1 MIDAV
6 GWLFLLLQIFFVD
19 LLLGADN
26 AIVIALACRRLPPE
40 DTRRAVLLGAAGAIV
55 LRLVMILFANTLL
68 GVPLV
73 KIVGAWMLV
82 VIALNV
88 KAQKGDDDG
97 GAVRSAGLAG
107 DLLSAAAVIM
117 LADATMSLD
126 NVVALAAIAGDNF
139 WLLAVGIL
147 ISIPIIAYGALIL
160 TALIRR
166 APEIITVGAAFL
178 GWIAGGMAVS
188 DPLVAGWVQ
197 AEAPALAIFA
207 PALVALF
214 VLSAGQRTNASEA
227 LARIRPSR
235 SVARV
240 RTERPS
246 PQIRSIAIPRTAPLS
261 TPTGPE
267 PRQPSVPERA
277 GPLEDRS
284 PTFAVD
290 GPAASAQG
298 WTEER
303 VVVAGFVLLALI
315 AGLIIFIASFFDSLT

>member
-1 MIDAV
+1 MIEAA

-40 DTRRAVLLGAAGAIV
+40 EMRRAILIGAAGAIV
-55 LRLVMILFANTLL
+55 LRLVMVLFANALL
-68 GVPLV
+68 SVPLV
-73 KIVGAWMLV
+73 KLVGAWMLV

-88 KAQKGDDDG
+88 RVQKCEHDVGTI
-97 GAVRSAGLAG
+97 RSAGLAG
-107 DLLSAAAVIM
+107 DLVSAAAVIM

-126 NVVALAAIAGDNF
+126 NVVALAAITGGAF
-139 WLLAVGIL
+139 WLLAIGVL

-166 APEIITVGAAFL
+166 APEIIVVGAAFL

-197 AEAPALAIFA
+197 ADAPALAIVA

-214 VLSAGQRTNASEA
+214 VLFAGEQPKSRQARNAIQPTASPARAAPSRQHYSAAIPRAAPIPTASVREPPSPASPLNAAPLEDPPPA
-227 LARIRPSR
+227 FAMNAPSR
-235 SVARV
+235 SARN
-240 RTERPS
+240 
-246 PQIRSIAIPRTAPLS
+246 
-261 TPTGPE
+261 
-267 PRQPSVPERA
+267 
-277 GPLEDRS
+277 
-284 PTFAVD
+284 
-290 GPAASAQG
+290 

-303 VVVAGFVLLALI
+303 MVVAGFVLLALI
-315 AGLIIFIASFFDSLT
+315 AGLIIFVASFFDSLT